1 MGRGIRGRVPWAP
14 VPTAISGLT
23 TMRVGGPARAFAVAS
38 TSDELV
44 SLVRDADASGTP
56 VLLVGGGSNLVVSD
70 DGFDGLVVKVETSGV
85 RVDGDAMWVAAGE
98 RWDGVVARSLDE
110 GLAGLEALS
119 GIPGLSGATPVQ
131 NVGAYGTVTSDVL
144 ESLTV
149 YDRETGE
156 TSVWA
161 PERCGFGLHRQSVF
175 KHSTRYV
182 ILDTTMRLRRSGSSD
197 PVRYAGLA
205 DRLGVTIGDTVAAKD
220 VREAVL
226 DLRRQKGMVL
236 DASDHDTWSV
246 GSFFLNPVL
255 AEVPSSASRAPQYPD
270 PSGIKIHAAWLIQN
284 AGFAHGYGTE
294 FGNGTAAVSTKHV
307 LAITNRG
314 GATTADVMALA
325 SHIRD
330 GVEAEFGI
338 TLVPECDLVGCSLA

>member
-1 MGRGIRGRVPWAP
+1 
-14 VPTAISGLT
+14 
-23 TMRVGGPARAFAVAS
+23 MRVGGLAREFAVAT

-44 SLVRDADASGTP
+44 SLVRDADAAGTP
-56 VLLVGGGSNLVVSD
+56 VLLVGGGSNLVVGD
-70 DGFDGLVVKVETSGV
+70 QGFDGLVVKVETSGV
-85 RVDGDAMWVAAGE
+85 RVDGKSMWVAAGE
-98 RWDGVVARSLDE
+98 RWDAVVAASLDE
-110 GLAGLEALS
+110 GLAGLEPLS
-119 GIPGLSGATPVQ
+119 GIPGLAGATPVQ

-149 YDRETGE
+149 YDRETQE
-156 TSVWA
+156 TSTWT
-161 PERCGFGLHRQSVF
+161 PDRCGFGLHRQSAF

-182 ILDTTMRLRRSGSSD
+182 ILDTTMELRRSKSSD

-205 DRLGVTIGDTVAAKD
+205 DRLGVAIGDTVPAAD

-226 DLRRQKGMVL
+226 DLRGQKGMVL
-236 DASDHDTWSV
+236 DAADHDTWSV

-255 AEVPSSASRAPQYPD
+255 PKIPASAARAPQYPD

-294 FGNGTAAVSTKHV
+294 FGNGTVSLSTKHV

-314 GATTADVMALA
+314 GATTADVMAFA

-330 GVEAEFGI
+330 GVAAEFGI
-338 TLVPECDLVGCSLA
+338 TLVPECDLVGCSLS

>member
-1 MGRGIRGRVPWAP
+1 
-14 VPTAISGLT
+14 
-23 TMRVGGPARAFAVAS
+23 MRLGGPAREFAVAT
-38 TSDELV
+38 TSDELGAV
-44 SLVRDADASGTP
+44 VRDADASGTP

-70 DGFDGLVVKVETSGV
+70 DGFDGLVVKVETSGL
-85 RVDGDAMWVAAGE
+85 RVDGNSISVAAGE
-98 RWDGVVARSLDE
+98 RWDAVVATSLSE

-119 GIPGLSGATPVQ
+119 GIPGLAGATPVQ

-144 ESLTV
+144 DSLTV
-149 YDRETGE
+149 YDRETSNTE
-156 TSVWA
+156 VWT
-161 PERCGFGLHRQSVF
+161 PDQCGFGLHRQSIF

-182 ILDTTMRLRRSGSSD
+182 ILDTTMSLRRSRSSD

-205 DRLGVTIGDTVAAKD
+205 ERLGVTVGDTVPAAE
-220 VREAVL
+220 VRDAVL
-226 DLRRQKGMVL
+226 DLRGQKGMVL
-236 DASDHDTWSV
+236 DAEDHDTWSV

-255 AEVPSSASRAPQYPD
+255 TTVPETASRAPQYPD

-294 FGNGTAAVSTKHV
+294 FGNGTVSLSTKHV

-330 GVEAEFGI
+330 GVRAEFGI
-338 TLVPECDLVGCSLA
+338 TLVPECDLVGCSLS

>member
-1 MGRGIRGRVPWAP
+1 
-14 VPTAISGLT
+14 
-23 TMRVGGPARAFAVAS
+23 MRLGGPAREFAVAT

-44 SLVRDADASGTP
+44 AVVRDADASGTP

-70 DGFDGLVVKVETSGV
+70 DGFDGLVVKVETSGL
-85 RVDGDAMWVAAGE
+85 RVDGNSISVAAGE
-98 RWDGVVARSLDE
+98 RWDAVVATSLSE

-119 GIPGLSGATPVQ
+119 GIPGLAGATPVQ

-144 ESLTV
+144 DSLTV
-149 YDRETGE
+149 YDRETSNTE
-156 TSVWA
+156 VWT
-161 PERCGFGLHRQSVF
+161 PDQCGFGLHRQSIF

-182 ILDTTMRLRRSGSSD
+182 ILDTTMSLRRSRSSD

-205 DRLGVTIGDTVAAKD
+205 ERLGVTVGDTVPAAE
-220 VREAVL
+220 VRDAVL
-226 DLRRQKGMVL
+226 DLRGQKGMVL
-236 DASDHDTWSV
+236 DAEDHDTWSV

-255 AEVPSSASRAPQYPD
+255 TTVPETASRAPQYPD

-294 FGNGTAAVSTKHV
+294 FGNGTVSLSTKHV

-330 GVEAEFGI
+330 GVRAEFGI
-338 TLVPECDLVGCSLA
+338 TLVPECDLVGCSLS

>member
-1 MGRGIRGRVPWAP
+1 
-14 VPTAISGLT
+14 
-23 TMRVGGPARAFAVAS
+23 MRLGGPAREFAVAT
-38 TSDELV
+38 TSEELV
-44 SLVRDADASGTP
+44 ALVSDADASGTP
-56 VLLVGGGSNLVVSD
+56 VLLVGGGSNLVVGD
-70 DGFDGLVVKVETSGV
+70 QGFDGLVVKVETSGSSA
-85 RVDGDAMWVAAGE
+85 RGNSIRVAAGE
-98 RWDGVVARSLDE
+98 RWDSVVAASLDE

-119 GIPGLSGATPVQ
+119 GIPGLAGATPVQ

-156 TSVWA
+156 TSTWTTD
-161 PERCGFGLHRQSVF
+161 RCGFGLHRQSVF
-175 KHSTRYV
+175 KHSTRYI
-182 ILDTTMRLRRSGSSD
+182 ILDTTMSLRRSRSSD
-197 PVRYAGLA
+197 PVRYTGLA
-205 DRLGVTIGDTVAAKD
+205 DRLGVAVGDTVPAQD

-226 DLRRQKGMVL
+226 DLRGQKGMVL

-255 AEVPSSASRAPQYPD
+255 TSIPEKASRAPQYPD

-284 AGFAHGYGTE
+284 AGFAHGYGAE
-294 FGNGTAAVSTKHV
+294 FGNGTVTLSTKHV

-314 GATTADVMALA
+314 GARTEDVMALA

-330 GVEAEFGI
+330 GVAAEFGI
-338 TLVPECDLVGCSLA
+338 TLVPECDLVGCSLS

>member
-1 MGRGIRGRVPWAP
+1 M
-14 VPTAISGLT
+14 SELT
-23 TMRVGGPARAFAVAS
+23 TMRVGGPAREFAVAS

-44 SLVRDADASGTP
+44 SLVRDADASKTP
-56 VLLVGGGSNLVVSD
+56 VLLVGGGSNLVVAD
-70 DGFDGLVVKVETSGV
+70 TGFDGLVIKVETSGT
-85 RVDGDAMWVAAGE
+85 RIDGDSMSVAAGE
-98 RWDGVVARSLDE
+98 PWDPIVAASLDE

-119 GIPGLSGATPVQ
+119 GIPGLTGATPVQ

-144 ESLTV
+144 RELTV
-149 YDRETGE
+149 YDRETRQTE
-156 TSVWA
+156 VWG

-182 ILDTTMRLRRSGSSD
+182 ILDTTMALRRSGASD

-205 DRLGVTIGDTVAAKD
+205 DRLGVTIGDTVPAKD

-226 DLRRQKGMVL
+226 DLRAQKGMVL
-236 DASDHDTWSV
+236 DAADHDTWSV

-255 AEVPSSASRAPQYPD
+255 TEVPEKASRAPQYPD

-284 AGFAHGYGTE
+284 AGFAHGFGAD
-294 FGNGTAAVSTKHV
+294 FGNGTVALSTKHV
-307 LAITNRG
+307 LAVTNRG
-314 GATTADVMALA
+314 GASTADVMALA

-330 GVEAEFGI
+330 GVQAEFGI
-338 TLVPECDLVGCSLA
+338 TLVPECDLVGCSLN

>member
-1 MGRGIRGRVPWAP
+1 
-14 VPTAISGLT
+14 
-23 TMRVGGPARAFAVAS
+23 MRLGGPAREFAIAS

-44 SLVRDADASGTP
+44 SLVQDADASGTP
-56 VLLVGGGSNLVVSD
+56 VLLIGGGSNLVVGD
-70 DGFDGLVVKVETSGV
+70 QGFDGLVVKVETAGV
-85 RVDGDAMWVAAGE
+85 RVDGDSMWVAAGE
-98 RWDGVVARSLDE
+98 RWDPIVAVALDE
-110 GLAGLEALS
+110 GLAGIEALS
-119 GIPGLSGATPVQ
+119 GIPGLTGATPVQ

-149 YDRETGE
+149 YDRETRE
-156 TSVWA
+156 RSKWT

-175 KHSTRYV
+175 KHSSRYV
-182 ILDTTMRLRRSGSSD
+182 ILDTTMSLRRSTVSD

-226 DLRRQKGMVL
+226 DLRGQKGMVL
-236 DASDHDTWSV
+236 DAADHDTWSV

-255 AEVPSSASRAPQYPD
+255 TEVPESAARAPQYPD

-284 AGFAHGYGTE
+284 AGFAHGYGRE
-294 FGNGTAAVSTKHV
+294 FGNGTVSLSTKHV

-314 GATTADVMALA
+314 GASTADVMALA
-325 SHIRD
+325 SHIRG
-330 GVEAEFGI
+330 GVQAEFGI
-338 TLVPECDLVGCSLA
+338 TLTPECDLVGCALS

>member
-1 MGRGIRGRVPWAP
+1 M
-14 VPTAISGLT
+14 PTAISELT
-23 TMRVGGPARAFAVAS
+23 TMRLGGLAREFAVAT

-56 VLLVGGGSNLVVSD
+56 VLLVGGGSNLVVGD
-70 DGFDGLVVKVETSGV
+70 QGFDGLVIKVETSGV
-85 RVDGDAMWVAAGE
+85 RVDGDSVWVAAGE
-98 RWDGVVARSLDE
+98 RWDSVVAASLDE
-110 GLAGLEALS
+110 GLAGIETLS
-119 GIPGLSGATPVQ
+119 GIPGLAGATPVQ

-156 TSVWA
+156 TAVWS
-161 PERCGFGLHRQSVF
+161 PDRCGFGLHRQSVF
-175 KHSTRYV
+175 KHSMRYV
-182 ILDTTMRLRRSGSSD
+182 ILDTTMGLRRSVSSD

-205 DRLGVTIGDTVAAKD
+205 DRLGVDIGDTVPALD

-226 DLRRQKGMVL
+226 DLRGQKGMVL
-236 DASDHDTWSV
+236 DAADHDTWSV

-255 AEVPSSASRAPQYPD
+255 TEIPASASRAPQYPD

-294 FGNGTAAVSTKHV
+294 FGNGTVSLSTKHV

-314 GATTADVMALA
+314 GASTSDVMALA

-338 TLVPECDLVGCSLA
+338 TLVPECDLVGCSLS

>member
-1 MGRGIRGRVPWAP
+1 M
-14 VPTAISGLT
+14 PTAISELT
-23 TMRVGGPARAFAVAS
+23 TMRLGGPAREFAVAT

-44 SLVRDADASGTP
+44 ALVRDADASGTP
-56 VLLVGGGSNLVVSD
+56 VLLIGGGSNLVVGD
-70 DGFDGLVVKVETSGV
+70 QGFDGLVVKVETSGV
-85 RVDGDAMWVAAGE
+85 RVDGNSMSVAAGE
-98 RWDGVVARSLDE
+98 RWDTVVATSLSE

-119 GIPGLSGATPVQ
+119 GIPGLAGATPVQ

-144 ESLTV
+144 DSLTV
-149 YDRETGE
+149 YDRETGTTE
-156 TSVWA
+156 VWT
-161 PERCGFGLHRQSVF
+161 PDRCGFGLHRQSVF

-182 ILDTTMRLRRSGSSD
+182 ILDTTMSLRRSRSSD

-205 DRLGVTIGDTVAAKD
+205 ERLGVTVGDTVAAAE

-226 DLRRQKGMVL
+226 DLRGQKGMVL
-236 DASDHDTWSV
+236 DAEDHDTWSV

-255 AEVPSSASRAPQYPD
+255 TKVPATASRAPQYPD

-284 AGFAHGYGTE
+284 AGFAHGYGTD
-294 FGNGTAAVSTKHV
+294 FGNGTVSLSTKHV

-330 GVEAEFGI
+330 GVQAEFGI
-338 TLVPECDLVGCSLA
+338 TLVPECDLVGCSLN

>member
-1 MGRGIRGRVPWAP
+1 
-14 VPTAISGLT
+14 
-23 TMRVGGPARAFAVAS
+23 MRVGGPAREFAVAAS
-38 TSDELV
+38 SDELV
-44 SLVRDADASGTP
+44 SLVQDADASGTP
-56 VLLVGGGSNLVVSD
+56 VLLVGGGSNLVVGD
-70 DGFDGLVVKVETSGV
+70 DGFDGLVVKVETSGT
-85 RVDGDAMWVAAGE
+85 RIDGESLWVAAGTS
-98 RWDGVVARSLDE
+98 WDSVVAASLDE

-156 TSVWA
+156 RATWT
-161 PERCGFGLHRQSVF
+161 PDRCGFGLHRQSVF
-175 KHSTRYV
+175 KHSSRYV
-182 ILDTTMRLRRSGSSD
+182 ILDTTMKLRRSESSD

-205 DRLGVTIGDTVAAKD
+205 DRLGVSIGDTVPAKE

-226 DLRRQKGMVL
+226 DLRGQKGMVL
-236 DASDHDTWSV
+236 DAADHDTWSV

-255 AEVPSSASRAPQYPD
+255 AEVPAEAARAPQYPD
-270 PSGIKIHAAWLIQN
+270 PSGIKVHAAWLIQN
-284 AGFAHGYGTE
+284 AGFAHGYGGE
-294 FGNGTAAVSTKHV
+294 FGAGTVSLSTKHV
-307 LAITNRG
+307 LAVTNRG
-314 GATTADVMALA
+314 GARTADVMAFA

-338 TLVPECDLVGCSLA
+338 TLVPECDLVGCSLN

>member
-1 MGRGIRGRVPWAP
+1 
-14 VPTAISGLT
+14 
-23 TMRVGGPARAFAVAS
+23 MRLGGPAREFAVAT

-44 SLVRDADASGTP
+44 SLVRGADASGTP
-56 VLLVGGGSNLVVSD
+56 VLLIGGGSNLVVGD
-70 DGFDGLVVKVETSGV
+70 QGFDGLVVKVETSGV
-85 RVDGDAMWVAAGE
+85 GIGGSSLTAAAGE
-98 RWDGVVARSLDE
+98 RWDSIVAASVDD
-110 GLAGLEALS
+110 GLAGLEGLS
-119 GIPGLSGATPVQ
+119 GIPGLAGATPVQ

-156 TSVWA
+156 TSRWT
-161 PERCGFGLHRQSVF
+161 PDQCGFGLHRQSVF

-182 ILDTTMRLRRSGSSD
+182 ILDTTFSLRRSRSSD

-205 DRLGVTIGDTVAAKD
+205 DRLGVAVGDTVPAAD

-226 DLRRQKGMVL
+226 DLRAQKGMVL

-255 AEVPSSASRAPQYPD
+255 TKVPASASRAPQYPD

-294 FGNGTAAVSTKHV
+294 FGNGTVSLSTKHV

-314 GATTADVMALA
+314 GASTADVMALA

-330 GVEAEFGI
+330 GVAAEFGI
-338 TLVPECDLVGCSLA
+338 TLVPECDLVGCALT

>member
-1 MGRGIRGRVPWAP
+1 M
-14 VPTAISGLT
+14 PTAISELT
-23 TMRVGGPARAFAVAS
+23 TMRLGGPAREFAVAT
-38 TSDELV
+38 TSDELGAV
-44 SLVRDADASGTP
+44 VRDADASGTP

-70 DGFDGLVVKVETSGV
+70 DGFDGLVVKVETSGL
-85 RVDGDAMWVAAGE
+85 RVDGNSISVAAGE
-98 RWDGVVARSLDE
+98 RWDAVVATSLSE

-119 GIPGLSGATPVQ
+119 GIPGLAGATPVQ

-144 ESLTV
+144 DSLTV
-149 YDRETGE
+149 YDRETSNTE
-156 TSVWA
+156 VWT
-161 PERCGFGLHRQSVF
+161 PDQCGFGLHRQSIF

-182 ILDTTMRLRRSGSSD
+182 ILDTTMSLRRSRSSD

-205 DRLGVTIGDTVAAKD
+205 ERLGVTVGDTVPAAE
-220 VREAVL
+220 VRDAVL
-226 DLRRQKGMVL
+226 DLRGQKGMVL
-236 DASDHDTWSV
+236 DAEDHDTWSV

-255 AEVPSSASRAPQYPD
+255 TTVPETASRAPQYPD

-294 FGNGTAAVSTKHV
+294 FGNGTVSLSTKHV

-330 GVEAEFGI
+330 GVRAEFGI
-338 TLVPECDLVGCSLA
+338 TLVPECDLVGCSLS

>member
-1 MGRGIRGRVPWAP
+1 
-14 VPTAISGLT
+14 
-23 TMRVGGPARAFAVAS
+23 MRVGGPAREFAVAS

-44 SLVRDADASGTP
+44 SLVRDADASKTP

-70 DGFDGLVVKVETSGV
+70 TGFDGLVIKVETSGT
-85 RVDGDAMWVAAGE
+85 RIDGDSMSVAAGE
-98 RWDGVVARSLDE
+98 PWDPIVAASLDE

-119 GIPGLSGATPVQ
+119 GIPGLTGATPVQ

-144 ESLTV
+144 RELTV
-149 YDRETGE
+149 YDRETRQTE
-156 TSVWA
+156 VWG

-182 ILDTTMRLRRSGSSD
+182 ILDTTMALRRSGASD

-205 DRLGVTIGDTVAAKD
+205 DRLGVTIGDTVPAKD

-226 DLRRQKGMVL
+226 DLRAQKGMVL
-236 DASDHDTWSV
+236 DAADHDTWSV

-255 AEVPSSASRAPQYPD
+255 TEVPEKASRAPQYPD

-284 AGFAHGYGTE
+284 AGFAHGFGAD
-294 FGNGTAAVSTKHV
+294 FGNGTVALSTKHV
-307 LAITNRG
+307 LAVTNRG
-314 GATTADVMALA
+314 GASTADVMALA

-330 GVEAEFGI
+330 GVQAEFGI
-338 TLVPECDLVGCSLA
+338 TLVPECDLVGCSLN

>member
-1 MGRGIRGRVPWAP
+1 
-14 VPTAISGLT
+14 
-23 TMRVGGPARAFAVAS
+23 MRVGGPAREFAVAS

-44 SLVRDADASGTP
+44 SLVRDADASKTP
-56 VLLVGGGSNLVVSD
+56 VLLVGGGSNLVVAD
-70 DGFDGLVVKVETSGV
+70 TGFDGLVIKVETSGT
-85 RVDGDAMWVAAGE
+85 RIDGDSMSVAAGE
-98 RWDGVVARSLDE
+98 PWDPIVAASLDE

-119 GIPGLSGATPVQ
+119 GIPGLTGATPVQ

-144 ESLTV
+144 RELTV
-149 YDRETGE
+149 YDRETRQTE
-156 TSVWA
+156 VWG

-182 ILDTTMRLRRSGSSD
+182 ILDTTMALRRSGASD

-205 DRLGVTIGDTVAAKD
+205 DRLGVTIGDTVPAKD

-226 DLRRQKGMVL
+226 DLRAQKGMVL
-236 DASDHDTWSV
+236 DAADHDTWSV

-255 AEVPSSASRAPQYPD
+255 TEVPEKASRAPQYPD

-284 AGFAHGYGTE
+284 AGFAHGFGAD
-294 FGNGTAAVSTKHV
+294 FGNGTVALSTKHV
-307 LAITNRG
+307 LAVTNRG
-314 GATTADVMALA
+314 GASTADVMALA

-330 GVEAEFGI
+330 GVQAEFGI
-338 TLVPECDLVGCSLA
+338 TLVPECDLVGCSLN

>member
-1 MGRGIRGRVPWAP
+1 
-14 VPTAISGLT
+14 
-23 TMRVGGPARAFAVAS
+23 MRLGGPAREFAVAK
-38 TSDELV
+38 TSEELV
-44 SLVRDADASGTP
+44 ALVRDADTSGTP
-56 VLLVGGGSNLVVSD
+56 VLLVGGGSNLVVGD
-70 DGFDGLVVKVETSGV
+70 QGYDGLVIKVETSGI
-85 RVDGDAMWVAAGE
+85 RVDGDSIRVAAGE
-98 RWDGVVARSLDE
+98 RWDSVVAASLDE

-119 GIPGLSGATPVQ
+119 GIPGLTGATPVQ

-144 ESLTV
+144 DSLTV

-156 TSVWA
+156 TSTWT
-161 PERCGFGLHRQSVF
+161 PDRCGFGLHRQSVF

-182 ILDTTMRLRRSGSSD
+182 ILDTTMALRRSGSSD

-220 VREAVL
+220 VRTAVL
-226 DLRRQKGMVL
+226 DLRGQKGMVL
-236 DASDHDTWSV
+236 DAEDHDTWSV

-255 AEVPSSASRAPQYPD
+255 TDIPEPASRAPQYPD

-284 AGFAHGYGTE
+284 AGFAHGYGRE
-294 FGNGTAAVSTKHV
+294 FGNGTVSLSTKHV

-338 TLVPECDLVGCSLA
+338 TLVPECDLVGCSLS

>member
-1 MGRGIRGRVPWAP
+1 M
-14 VPTAISGLT
+14 PTAISELT
-23 TMRVGGPARAFAVAS
+23 TMRLGGPAREFAVAT

-44 SLVRDADASGTP
+44 AVVRDADASGTP

-70 DGFDGLVVKVETSGV
+70 DGFDGLVVKVETSGL
-85 RVDGDAMWVAAGE
+85 RVDGNSISVAAGE
-98 RWDGVVARSLDE
+98 RWDAVVATSLSE

-119 GIPGLSGATPVQ
+119 GIPGLAGATPVQ

-144 ESLTV
+144 DSLTV
-149 YDRETGE
+149 YDRETSNTE
-156 TSVWA
+156 VWT
-161 PERCGFGLHRQSVF
+161 PDRCGFGLHRQSIF

-182 ILDTTMRLRRSGSSD
+182 ILDTTMSLRRSRSSD

-205 DRLGVTIGDTVAAKD
+205 ERLGVTVGDTVPAAE
-220 VREAVL
+220 VRDAVL
-226 DLRRQKGMVL
+226 DLRGQKGMVL
-236 DASDHDTWSV
+236 DAEDHDTWSV

-255 AEVPSSASRAPQYPD
+255 TTVPETASRAPQYPD

-294 FGNGTAAVSTKHV
+294 FGNGTVSLSTKHV

-330 GVEAEFGI
+330 GVRAEFGI
-338 TLVPECDLVGCSLA
+338 TLVPECDLVGCSLS